1 MADRAADAVEDNVDR
16 VAIHGRGNL
25 IGPGATSVVDHDVGA
40 ERTCKLELVVAAGCR
55 DDERSGVLG
64 ELHQQ

>member
-25 IGPGATSVVDHDVGA
+25 IGPGAPSVVDDDVGA
-40 ERTCKLELVVAAGCR
+40 E
-55 DDERSGVLG
+55 
-64 ELHQQ
+64 